1 MKVEE
6 EMLAK
11 SSTTWS
17 DFTTCSMDSP
27 SSITFEHEADLVQSY
42 QRGSNLYVEAERMKA
57 MMIMKYVIFEQRST
71 NKRTTKE
78 KWRLHVK
85 CV

>member
-27 SSITFEHEADLVQSY
+27 SSITFEHEAELSA
-42 QRGSNLYVEAERMKA
+42 GL
-57 MMIMKYVIFEQRST
+57 
-71 NKRTTKE
+71 
-78 KWRLHVK
+78 
-85 CV
+85 